1 MFFTLSI
8 IVYLSERDLKE
19 FTDKIMIM
27 YRYPLEIVSDIY
39 LSKVGGYSYELD
51 EKEVGINAKAL
62 EMNTS
67 LIPNETFVTIRLFRG
82 KIKPYFFKRRFLIV
96 GVEENMDCYELTKNG
111 EVVLSE
117 SLGETVEVGEEVII
131 NAVEFFRVDGDYS
144 NLLKAILCRLE
155 SLKKEN

>member
-1 MFFTLSI
+1 
-8 IVYLSERDLKE
+8 
-19 FTDKIMIM
+19 
-27 YRYPLEIVSDIY
+27 
-39 LSKVGGYSYELD
+39 
-51 EKEVGINAKAL
+51 
-62 EMNTS
+62 

>member
-1 MFFTLSI
+1 M
-8 IVYLSERDLKE
+8 V
-19 FTDKIMIM
+19 M

-39 LSKVGGYSYELD
+39 LSKVGGYSYELG
-51 EKEVGINAKAL
+51 EKEIGINAKAL

-67 LIPNETFVTIRLFRG
+67 LIPNETFVTIRLFGG
-82 KIKPYFFKRRFLIV
+82 KIKPYFFKKRFLIV
-96 GVEENMDCYELTKNG
+96 GIEDNMDCYELTKNG

-131 NAVEFFRVDGDYS
+131 NAVEFFRIDGDYS

>member
-1 MFFTLSI
+1 
-8 IVYLSERDLKE
+8 
-19 FTDKIMIM
+19 M

-131 NAVEFFRVDGDYS
+131 NAV
-144 NLLKAILCRLE
+144 
-155 SLKKEN
+155 